1 MVPVSGVLQQEEQE
15 EQHKKRK
22 MLPVVNLPPR
32 VARETRN
39 KKKKKQR
46 EEEEEEKKWRNLS
59 HSNYP
64 DTQRVLFL
72 FPFLLA
78 FMRGVGSGRKGVNL
92 SAYICKRM

>member
-46 EEEEEEKKWRNLS
+46 EEEEEKKWRNLS